1 MNIEDIQFIYEYNY
15 WANGKILDAAAK
27 VTDEQFF
34 APGSFSYDSLHG
46 TLFHVLD
53 AEYSWRLLFET
64 NFTVSEDL
72 DRALV
77 SNFQSLKEE
86 WGKEEQAM
94 RAYLNGLTDEDVVS
108 HKKYI
113 NNEGIHRDRILWHC
127 LLHVVNH
134 GTQHRSEAAALLTDF
149 ICSPGD
155 LDFTLFLYEHKES

>member
-34 APGSFSYDSLHG
+34 APASFSYGSLHG
-46 TLFHVLD
+46 TLFHILD

-113 NNEGIHRDRILWHC
+113 NSEGIHRDRILWHC

-149 ICSPGD
+149 GCSPGD
-155 LDFTLFLYEHKES
+155 LDFTLFLHEHKES

>member
-15 WANGKILDAAAK
+15 WANGKILEAAVK

-34 APGSFSYDSLHG
+34 APGSFSYGGLYG

-53 AEYSWRLLFET
+53 AEYGWRQLFET
-64 NFTVSEDL
+64 NFTTSEDL

-108 HKKYI
+108 HKKYV
-113 NNEGIHRDRILWHC
+113 NNEGVHRDRILWHC

-134 GTQHRSEAAALLTDF
+134 GTQHRSEAAVLLTDF
-149 ICSPGD
+149 GCSPGD
-155 LDFTLFLYEHKES
+155 LDFTFFLQEHTES